1 MEQKPTKHH
10 YAELDD
16 LEDLL
21 NPKSFNPISKVEPTA
36 SSSSTSHKSSASPEL
51 RRASASSTRSRTASI
66 HPSDT
71 MRDYLNRIDLTQA
84 DEIDDAEAARRAGYD
99 TSDQPETPT
108 QELVRAHDVPEVI
121 GQAMRTTGYQDPE
134 WHTINHLPGYMQ
146 NAIRGMGRQ
155 FFSMFTSTDLEEIIT
170 IANVQG
176 QGPTTDAELNAV
188 MGWLRDNAEDLGE
201 VEVSHGRAI
210 PGYSPRVREYS
221 TDGVRF
227 HVVQDPMGKYIY
239 AYPEQDAVTHRNT
252 LRLGNGRPRITRN
265 ESKENNMAISLAEEL
280 RRTML
285 LLESIQDND
294 LVLNE
299 QFDNEILE
307 AFIAESTLSLK
318 IGKMAGGQLL
328 TRWIH
333 RVHKL
338 SNDAEYIEQP
348 PTERVMWKQ
357 IKNDPDNFLII
368 VGERGLVG
376 LRPNKVDIDRGYERA
391 ASKGR
396 EYDPAND
403 NTIRYQIG
411 VFTKQGEAKLRQPEL
426 APGDLP
432 DEPGVTKVRGGVPG
446 KLDSRN
452 LDNIF
457 NRASEQIGAV
467 KSILIT
473 RAAVEHEKIATR
485 AGYKQP
491 AESKSEY
498 DLTRLIFKKISPVMK
513 KLTNQALLKINNR
526 AKRYIDAGNFEG
538 ATKVSQAG
546 EGLRKFMATIDV
558 SGEVQLTGNISQKFI
573 NALKLAARDHSV
585 DWRNSA
591 AFKDFLNSAAT
602 GQVDELKSVLDSF
615 RDMLIGADQNPYA

>member
-21 NPKSFNPISKVEPTA
+21 KPKSFHSMSKVDTD
-36 SSSSTSHKSSASPEL
+36 SSTKSNADHKSSSSPEL
-51 RRASASSTRSRTASI
+51 RRASAASTKAKTANL
-66 HPSDT
+66 HASDT
-71 MRDYLNRIDLTQA
+71 MRDYLNRIDFPQG

-99 TSDQPETPT
+99 TGDQPETPT
-108 QELVRAHDVPEVI
+108 QELVRAHDVPAVI

-146 NAIRGMGRQ
+146 TAIRGMGRQ
-155 FFSMFTSTDLEEIIT
+155 FFSMFTNTDLEEIIT
-170 IANVQG
+170 IANIQG
-176 QGPTTDAELNAV
+176 QGPNTDAELNAV

-210 PGYSPRVREYS
+210 PGYAPRVKEYS
-221 TDGVRF
+221 TEGIRF

-239 AYPEQDAVTHRNT
+239 AYPEQDAVKRSNT
-252 LRLGNGRPRITRN
+252 KRLGNSRPRITRN
-265 ESKENNMAISLAEEL
+265 ESKMNISLAEEI

-285 LLESIQDND
+285 LLESIQYDESA
-294 LVLNE
+294 LNE

-318 IGKMAGGQLL
+318 IGKLPGGQLL

-376 LRPNKVDIDRGYERA
+376 LRPNQADIDRGYERA
-391 ASKGR
+391 NRKNKG
-396 EYDPAND
+396 YDPAND

-411 VFTKQGEAKLRQPEL
+411 VFTKQGETKLRQPEL
-426 APGDLP
+426 EPGDLP
-432 DEPGVTKVRGGVPG
+432 DEPGLTKVRGGVPG
-446 KLDSRN
+446 KIDARN

-457 NRASEQIGAV
+457 NRSSEQIGAV

-473 RAAVEHEKIATR
+473 RAAVENEKIATR

-491 AESKSEY
+491 AASKSEA
-498 DLTRLIFKKISPVMK
+498 DLTQIIFKKISPVMK

-538 ATKVSQAG
+538 ASKVSQAG

-558 SGEVQLTGNISQKFI
+558 SGEVQLTHYYMGKFS
-573 NALKLAARDHSV
+573 NALKLAARDHGV
-585 DWRNSA
+585 DWKNSA

-602 GQVDELKSVLDSF
+602 GQIAELKSVLDSF